1 MIPKLEFTAESWP
14 EEYREEVIDA
24 LDKQYTLNGND
35 NIICHPH
42 NANCHIYAFKGY
54 ENHRAIL
61 LDYGYADTEAAV
73 EKYLQKYIDEPN
85 ESYFVEIGLMSMDY
99 EKYYKNGSYI
109 NEDGEDTDMD
119 YWDYWDDSDNE
130 PTQEYEGKWVTFSV
144 YILESNTK

>member
-14 EEYREEVIDA
+14 EEYREEVVEA
-24 LDKQYTLNGND
+24 LDKHYDLNGNED
-35 NIICHPH
+35 IRCHPY

-54 ENHRAIL
+54 ENYRASL

-119 YWDYWDDSDNE
+119 YWDYWDEESE
-130 PTQEYEGKWVTFSV
+130 PTQEYENSWVKFAV
-144 YILESNTK
+144 YILEPKYK

>member
-14 EEYREEVIDA
+14 EEYREEVVNA

-42 NANCHIYAFKGY
+42 NANGHIFAFKGY

-109 NEDGEDTDMD
+109 NEDGEDTMMD
-119 YWDYWDDSDNE
+119 YWDYWDDLENE
-130 PTQEYEGKWVTFSV
+130 PTQEYEGNWVKFSV
-144 YILESNTK
+144 YILEHKNT

>member
-14 EEYREEVIDA
+14 EEYREEVTKA
-24 LDKQYTLNGND
+24 FDKQYTLNDND
-35 NIICHPH
+35 DIICHPC

-73 EKYLQKYIDEPN
+73 EKYLQQYIDEPN
-85 ESYFVEIGLMSMDY
+85 ELYFVELGLMSMDY

-109 NEDGEDTDMD
+109 NEDGEDTMMD
-119 YWDYWDDSDNE
+119 YWDYWDDSENE
-130 PTQEYEGKWVTFSV
+130 HTQEYEGNWVKFSV
-144 YILESNTK
+144 YILEHKNT